1 MSRGGRG
8 GLRERGGGGEGLRV
22 PRGGLSIFGDME
34 LVVDVDVGGEE
45 EGLRIVHRHITSN
58 ARTD

>member
-22 PRGGLSIFGDME
+22 PRGGLSILGDIE
-34 LVVDVDVGGEE
+34 LVVEVFWWGRG
-45 EGLRIVHRHITSN
+45 RIEKSYI
-58 ARTD
+58 DI